1 MLAPGEYLLL
11 PVQQNSSAPFT
22 GRETEAELPALG
34 VRETTLTPAVTAAPE
49 PEEPP
54 SFLLIL
60 LRALG
65 AIHS

>member
-1 MLAPGEYLLL
+1 MLAPGDYLIK
-11 PVQQNSSAPFT
+11 P
-22 GRETEAELPALG
+22 
-34 VRETTLTPAVTAAPE
+34 
-49 PEEPP
+49 PEESPANPSAVPPAQGAGEPAQPDPTAEVEEAKPP

>member
-11 PVQQNSSAPFT
+11 PVQQNSVPFA
-22 GRETEAELPALG
+22 GRETESELPALG
-34 VRETTLTPAVTAAPE
+34 VRETSLTPAVASAPE

-60 LRALG
+60 LRSLG
-65 AIHS
+65 AIHT

>member
-11 PVQQNSSAPFT
+11 PVQQNSVPFA
-22 GRETEAELPALG
+22 GRETEPELPALG
-34 VRETTLTPAVTAAPE
+34 VRETSLTPAVTSAPE
-49 PEEPP
+49 PEERP

-65 AIHS
+65 AIHT

>member
-11 PVQQNSSAPFT
+11 PVQQNSSPFT

-34 VRETTLTPAVTAAPE
+34 VRETTLTPVAAAAPE

-65 AIHS
+65 AIHT

>member
-11 PVQQNSSAPFT
+11 PVQQNSVPFA
-22 GRETEAELPALG
+22 GRETEPELPALG
-34 VRETTLTPAVTAAPE
+34 VRETSPTPVVTPKPE
-49 PEEPP
+49 SEERP

-65 AIHS
+65 AIHT

>member
-11 PVQQNSSAPFT
+11 PVQQNQPDSLT
-22 GRETEAELPALG
+22 GRGTEPNLPVLG
-34 VRETTLTPAVTAAPE
+34 ARETALTPVVTPAPE
-49 PEEPP
+49 PEERP

>member
-11 PVQQNSSAPFT
+11 PVQQNSVPFT
-22 GRETEAELPALG
+22 GRETETELPAFAG
-34 VRETTLTPAVTAAPE
+34 RETTLTPVVAPAPE
-49 PEEPP
+49 SEERP
-54 SFLLIL
+54 SFLLVL

>member
-1 MLAPGEYLLL
+1 MLAPGEYLIV
-11 PVQQNSSAPFT
+11 PVQQNHPDPLA
-22 GRETEAELPALG
+22 GRETASDLPALR
-34 VRETTLTPAVTAAPE
+34 VRNTALTPVVAPAPR
-49 PEEPP
+49 PEERP

>member
-1 MLAPGEYLLL
+1 MLAPGEFLLL
-11 PVQQNSSAPFT
+11 PVQQNSVPFT
-22 GRETEAELPALG
+22 GRETESELPALG
-34 VRETTLTPAVTAAPE
+34 VRETSLTPAVTSTPE
-49 PEEPP
+49 SEERP

>member
-11 PVQQNSSAPFT
+11 PVQQNSVPLT
-22 GRETEAELPALG
+22 GRETESELPALG
-34 VRETTLTPAVTAAPE
+34 VRETSLTPAVAPTPE

-54 SFLLIL
+54 SFLLVL

-65 AIHS
+65 AIHT

>member
-1 MLAPGEYLLL
+1 MLAPGEFLLL
-11 PVQQNSSAPFT
+11 PVQQNSASFT
-22 GRETEAELPALG
+22 GGETESELPALG
-34 VRETTLTPAVTAAPE
+34 VRETSLTPVIIPE
-49 PEEPP
+49 PESEERP

>member
-1 MLAPGEYLLL
+1 MLAPGEFLLL
-11 PVQQNSSAPFT
+11 PVEQNSVPFT
-22 GRETEAELPALG
+22 GRETEPELPALG
-34 VRETTLTPAVTAAPE
+34 LRETTLTPAVTAAPE